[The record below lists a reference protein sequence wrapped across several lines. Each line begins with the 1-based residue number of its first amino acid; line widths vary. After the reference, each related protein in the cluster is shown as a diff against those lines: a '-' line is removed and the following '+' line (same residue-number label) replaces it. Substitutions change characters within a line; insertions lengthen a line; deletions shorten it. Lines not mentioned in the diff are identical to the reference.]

1 MTQHELDSAVALV
14 TGEEIDEIQHIGFS
28 LADPDDTDFDPEPD
42 DRPPQPIDGN
52 HTELER
58 HLPCSIQEAA

>member
-1 MTQHELDSAVALV
+1 MTQNELDSAVALA
-14 TGEEIDEIQHIGFS
+14 TGEELDEIQHLGFS

-42 DRPPQPIDGN
+42 DCPPQPLDGN

-58 HLPCSIQEAA
+58 HLPCLMTT